1 MKCIEI
7 SGSLANKPA
16 CRAEVRYCTWLKSG
30 CLLSCHR
37 MLKMGSSISIS
48 WGKWGCVKT
57 CPLFAGYESHVNY
70 TSYFGVTR
78 RVPFWPKVNMAI
90 AHTIELHVEWR
101 KWFQICSPCS
111 ASESETNGRNWS
123 TSRIHYESESQI
135 LPHRIRNASNIAK
148 NPPKIGRVR
157 ESHTWLI
164 KHTRLSLGFWLSFSG
179 IPAPF
184 SFSSFSSPQ
193 IQNGIAVV
201 GTGLVG
207 RLLTKCCAD
216 FGLKLDILSNPW
228 YLFFPAT
235 NNVLL
240 VKIEGPVWYTIYH
253 QTNLL
258 LKG

>member
-1 MKCIEI
+1 MKSIEI

-16 CRAEVRYCTWLKSG
+16 CRAEVRYCTWLKNG

-37 MLKMGSSISIS
+37 LLNMRSSISIS
-48 WGKWGCVKT
+48 WKKLGCVKT

-70 TSYFGVTR
+70 TNYLGWPVSG
-78 RVPFWPKVNMAI
+78 FWPKVNMAI
-90 AHTIELHVEWR
+90 AYTIDSSSMLNLGD
-101 KWFQICSPCS
+101 

-123 TSRIHYESESQI
+123 TSRIHYEWESQI
-135 LPHRIRNASNIAK
+135 LPHRVWNASNIAK

-157 ESHTWLI
+157 ENPYTWPI

-184 SFSSFSSPQ
+184 SFSSFSPPQ

-207 RLLTKCCAD
+207 RLLTKMLRWLWAETRHSLQSMI
-216 FGLKLDILSNPW
+216 FV
-228 YLFFPAT
+228 FPC
-235 NNVLL
+235 
-240 VKIEGPVWYTIYH
+240 Y
-253 QTNLL
+253 Q
-258 LKG
+258 